1 MNRAHF
7 AAATAALAAM
17 PLTRGPASA
26 ATTELTF
33 GSLSPSA
40 SEWMIYIA
48 DTKGFFA
55 EQGLHLT
62 TVQTGNVQNA
72 INAVATKSVDFVSI
86 GSDSVMAA
94 QSRQLAVKF
103 VIPGYNTMPYAL
115 VTGPQIKS
123 WADLKGKTVAVG
135 AKQDVTGILMRI
147 MATAN
152 KLDPDKDLT
161 PIVSGSTSSRFI
173 ALQTGNVDAVFL
185 NPPFD
190 FFAETKGMR
199 ILARASDYAKS
210 WQFTGFAMNPDWVAA
225 HRPDTVRL
233 ARAFR
238 KAVDFAYKTPREAI
252 DILQAASKT
261 DTESCRKTYELAFVK
276 TKSFD
281 RNLKF
286 DEAGLRAVAQAMRG
300 VGTLQ
305 TVPPISDVVDAS
317 IALEAARG

>member
-1 MNRAHF
+1 MNRAQF
-7 AAATAALAAM
+7 TAAAASLAAI
-17 PLTRGPASA
+17 PLAPRAASA
-26 ATTELTF
+26 ATELTF

-48 DTKGFFA
+48 ETKGFFA

-62 TVQTGNVQNA
+62 TVATGNVQNA

-94 QSRQLAVKF
+94 QARQLAVKF
-103 VIPGYNTMPYAL
+103 VIPGYNTMPYAF
-115 VTGPQIKS
+115 VTGPQITS

-135 AKQDVTGILMRI
+135 AKQDVTGMLLRI
-147 MATAN
+147 MASAN
-152 KLDPDKDLT
+152 KLDPDKDLNT
-161 PIVSGSTSSRFI
+161 IVSGSTSSRFV

-199 ILARASDYAKS
+199 ILARAGDYAKA
-210 WQFTGFAMNPDWVAA
+210 WQFTGYAMNPDWIVSRRADA
-225 HRPDTVRL
+225 VRL

-238 KAVDFAYKTPREAI
+238 KAVDFAYKTPKEAI
-252 DILQAASKT
+252 DILAAASKT
-261 DTESCRKTYELAFVK
+261 DPESCRKTYDLAFTK

-281 RNLKF
+281 RNLRF

-305 TVPPISDVVDAS
+305 TIPGYNDVVDAS
-317 IALEAARG
+317 IAQEAARG